1 MRPVKILTLQE
12 CLYSRTPPPF
22 APPMEAF
29 YVPSKER
36 VIEAVRSLF

>member
-1 MRPVKILTLQE
+1 VKRV
-12 CLYSRTPPPF
+12 SAPDTPPPF